1 MKIKF
6 ITLGCKTN
14 IYESEAMA
22 ELFRKRGHE
31 MVENDEIA
39 DVCVINTCTVTGT
52 GAQKSRQQ
60 IRRARN
66 KNPNA
71 IIAVTGCFA
80 QTEPESVREIEG
92 VDIIIG
98 NKYRSQIVTLVE
110 NATKGLKTDRIE
122 NILVEHE
129 YEELGSTNSQSRIRA
144 NIKIEDGCNNFCTY
158 CIIPYARGPV
168 RSRLIKNIYAEAKNL
183 AKSGFKE
190 VVLTGIHI
198 GSYGRDLKEEITLI
212 DVIESIHDI
221 EGIERIRLGSIEP
234 VLITSEYVKRAEKLS
249 KLCPQ
254 YHLSLQSG
262 CNETLKRMNRHYSA
276 EEYMTACE
284 LLKSHIKD
292 VAITTD
298 LMVGFPGETDE
309 EFNESYEFCR
319 RIGFSQMHI
328 FKYSVRTGTV
338 AEKMPNQVSE
348 HLKDERSRKMLALA
362 EKMKADFYDTHT
374 GTRMPVLIEARQ
386 KNGKYHATT
395 PNYMDVYIDC
405 DTDMCGKIVEV
416 TIGEDKIC

>member
-1 MKIKF
+1 MTKIKIKF

-144 NIKIEDGCNNFCTY
+144 NIKIED
-158 CIIPYARGPV
+158 
-168 RSRLIKNIYAEAKNL
+168 
-183 AKSGFKE
+183 
-190 VVLTGIHI
+190 
-198 GSYGRDLKEEITLI
+198 
-212 DVIESIHDI
+212 
-221 EGIERIRLGSIEP
+221 
-234 VLITSEYVKRAEKLS
+234 
-249 KLCPQ
+249 
-254 YHLSLQSG
+254 
-262 CNETLKRMNRHYSA
+262 
-276 EEYMTACE
+276 
-284 LLKSHIKD
+284 
-292 VAITTD
+292 
-298 LMVGFPGETDE
+298 
-309 EFNESYEFCR
+309 
-319 RIGFSQMHI
+319 
-328 FKYSVRTGTV
+328 
-338 AEKMPNQVSE
+338 
-348 HLKDERSRKMLALA
+348 
-362 EKMKADFYDTHT
+362 
-374 GTRMPVLIEARQ
+374 
-386 KNGKYHATT
+386 
-395 PNYMDVYIDC
+395 
-405 DTDMCGKIVEV
+405 
-416 TIGEDKIC
+416 